1 MCKYMKISIVHSSLM
16 ANKRKHTKH
25 DRRERLW
32 RERER
37 ERGVPL
43 VRASRT
49 PLASRYFLNA
59 SFFDSLAI
67 LLVLPMKPVS
77 SFHTGQE
84 IGARGEGCDETT
96 TQTTRA
102 SHPHHLFGI
111 SINFQ
116 RLLLYFPGLLQR
128 SWRKGDCNAACAK
141 RRSSECTVCFGETTP
156 FALRRFQCGMVVAN
170 STCGIC

>member
-59 SFFDSLAI
+59 SFFDSLAYTKSHERI
-67 LLVLPMKPVS
+67 
-77 SFHTGQE
+77 
-84 IGARGEGCDETT
+84 ETAH
-96 TQTTRA
+96 RH
-102 SHPHHLFGI
+102 HP
-111 SINFQ
+111 Q
-116 RLLLYFPGLLQR
+116 R
-128 SWRKGDCNAACAK
+128 
-141 RRSSECTVCFGETTP
+141 
-156 FALRRFQCGMVVAN
+156 
-170 STCGIC
+170 